1 MRLVTYTIDI
11 IMAKLSI
18 SDIQKISQLARIELS
33 EEEQALLTVQLSTI
47 LDFVE
52 ELQSI
57 NTDSVEETSQV
68 TGLTDVWRED
78 EVVPCDL
85 TRDQLL
91 ANAPM
96 SENGY
101 IKVRR
106 VL

>member
-1 MRLVTYTIDI
+1 
-11 IMAKLSI
+11 MAKLSI
-18 SDIQKISQLARIELS
+18 SDIEKIAALSRIDLS
-33 EEEQALLTVQLSTI
+33 AGEQGLLVVQLSSI

-57 NTDSVEETSQV
+57 DTTAVEETSQV

-78 EVVPCDL
+78 EIRSSDL
-85 TRDQLL
+85 SRDELL
-91 ANAPM
+91 SNTPM
-96 SENGY
+96 TEQGY

>member
-68 TGLTDVWRED
+68 TGLTDIWRED
-78 EVVPCDL
+78 EVLPCDL